1 MKRTALSV
9 ALALS
14 LTGALA
20 FAQTATPPDS
30 SPGPAYKGHY
40 GHHRGHNPQQE
51 AAFLSKKLNLSADQQ
66 SKLEPILADRDQ
78 KIATLRSDT
87 SLTQDQKKEQFRAIH
102 QNMKQQ
108 LSSILT
114 PEQMQ
119 QMKSFR
125 GHHGGHQQGQSQT
138 PPPSGL

>member
-1 MKRTALSV
+1 MKRIFLSA

-14 LTGALA
+14 LTATLA
-20 FAQTATPPDS
+20 IAQTATPPDS
-30 SPGPAYKGHY
+30 SSGPAPKGHY
-40 GHHRGHNPQQE
+40 GHHHQSDPQQQ
-51 AAFLSKKLNLSADQQ
+51 AAFLAKRLNLTSDQQ

-87 SLTQDQKKEQFRAIH
+87 SLTPDQKKEQLRTIH
-102 QNMKQQ
+102 QNTKQQ

-114 PEQMQ
+114 PEQME

-125 GHHGGHQQGQSQT
+125 GHRGSHHQGQPQT